1 MLLNCLKNNRISS
14 NCFKTNNIRLIC
26 NSIKLSNDTS
36 SSSSSSIADNN
47 NNDMNSNNENTKP
60 RTPYIP
66 KVAKQIV
73 IKTNV
78 IKRVEPS
85 SNWII
90 ISGFSKYSTYQDV
103 VLSLNDIKYDSIDAI
118 LDKYS
123 NLQGIYI
130 YISISMYYII
140 IIFY

>member
-1 MLLNCLKNNRISS
+1 MLLNCLKNNRIS
-14 NCFKTNNIRLIC
+14 NCFKNNNIRLIC

-36 SSSSSSIADNN
+36 SSSSSSSIIADNN
-47 NNDMNSNNENTKP
+47 NNDINSNNENTKP

-66 KVAKQIV
+66 KVAKQII
-73 IKTNV
+73 IKTNNM
-78 IKRVEPS
+78 KRVEPS

-123 NLQGIYI
+123 NLQGIYLYI
-130 YISISMYYII
+130 YISISNIYLY
-140 IIFY
+140 

>member
-36 SSSSSSIADNN
+36 SSSSSSSSIIADNN
-47 NNDMNSNNENTKP
+47 NNDINSNNENTKR

-66 KVAKQIV
+66 KVAKPQIT
-73 IKTNV
+73 IKSNNM
-78 IKRVEPS
+78 KRVEPS

-103 VLSLNDIKYDSIDAI
+103 VLSLNDIKYDHIDAI

-123 NLQGIYI
+123 NLQGI
-130 YISISMYYII
+130 
-140 IIFY
+140 